1 MSDLWPERGSAF
13 RELGCDSIVIQ
24 PCTASRRW
32 VPLVLP
38 VLLVVLWISTAV
50 AWNGDNVTPAQ
61 ADREA
66 ARGQQ
71 MQLTEP
77 PAAPVTV
84 PARPVGYP
92 GDCDSWRAVFAW
104 YGATSREVEFF
115 FGNARPWGVSRT
127 NIIWGET
134 GCGLRFRNPDTSDT
148 GICQLNGVHR
158 GWVRDLFGLTIPTTE
173 AAASNPDYLTSEDH
187 PCYGTTLRTVVRV
200 SSNGVTLE
208 VPGSN
213 EAPHTTAWPKA
224 AHLTVADDGTVDW
237 RGHPAQPDEPF
248 LTLRLVVQG
257 P

>member
-1 MSDLWPERGSAF
+1 VKRAAIGWVIISVILGILLGSF
-13 RELGCDSIVIQ
+13 LRIE
-24 PCTASRRW
+24 
-32 VPLVLP
+32 
-38 VLLVVLWISTAV
+38 

-61 ADREA
+61 ADRQA
-66 ARGQQ
+66 VRGQQ

-77 PAAPVTV
+77 PPAPTTI

-104 YGATSREVEFF
+104 YGATPLEQEFF

-173 AAASNPDYLTSEDH
+173 AAASNPDYVK
-187 PCYGTTLRTVVRV
+187 PCLYLLRGGWTPDAFDGACNWR
-200 SSNGVTLE
+200 T
-208 VPGSN
+208 PGFCS
-213 EAPHTTAWPKA
+213 
-224 AHLTVADDGTVDW
+224 
-237 RGHPAQPDEPF
+237 
-248 LTLRLVVQG
+248 
-257 P
+257 